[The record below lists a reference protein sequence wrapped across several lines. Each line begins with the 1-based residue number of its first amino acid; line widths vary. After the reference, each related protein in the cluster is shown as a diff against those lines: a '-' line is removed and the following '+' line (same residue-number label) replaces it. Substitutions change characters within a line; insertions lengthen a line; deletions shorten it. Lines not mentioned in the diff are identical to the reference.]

1 MFQKIFFP
9 LLFLIFLSACGLKYT
24 PSETPE
30 MNTDKRRLAVQNYLR
45 ETFQKDS
52 SIYENMAF
60 GKTQTLK
67 PISYKVLDSLYG
79 VKYNLEQKGK
89 RDTDLEREILIQR
102 QIALNDTNQLLYIEN
117 HLFSLKKKDVL
128 TIYSAA
134 LQVNSSNEIKAV
146 DIFETTKI
154 APGNLEIFK
163 IYTFEESFLH
173 PGYAPLPE
181 ESIFYRRYKERA
193 AELNGDAKD
202 TFIQNTLFVM
212 RSAQKVQTLKT
223 TALISEIIRSR
234 ILGFERTAAKNELF
248 ETMEETYEKINGSEV
263 MTGYAIVY
271 SFKKISNDLTTT
283 YRYAI
288 KLSPYFEVL
297 STGLN

>member
-1 MFQKIFFP
+1 M
-9 LLFLIFLSACGLKYT
+9 SSCGLKYT
-24 PSETPE
+24 PTETPE

-52 SIYENMAF
+52 SVYENIAF

-89 RDTDLEREILIQR
+89 RDTELEREILIQR

-134 LQVNSSNEIKAV
+134 LQVNFSNEIKAV

-154 APGNLEIFK
+154 APVNLDIFK

-181 ESIFYRRYKERA
+181 ESAFYRRYKDRA
-193 AELNGDAKD
+193 AELNGDTKD
-202 TFIQNTLFVM
+202 KFVQNALFVM

-223 TALISEIIRSR
+223 TALISEIVRSR
-234 ILGFERTAAKNELF
+234 ILGFERTTAKNELF

-271 SFKKISNDLTTT
+271 SFKKNSNDLTTT

>member
-1 MFQKIFFP
+1 
-9 LLFLIFLSACGLKYT
+9 
-24 PSETPE
+24 

-52 SIYENMAF
+52 SVYENIAF

-89 RDTDLEREILIQR
+89 RDTELEREILIQR

-134 LQVNSSNEIKAV
+134 LQVNFSNEIKAV

-154 APGNLEIFK
+154 APVNLDIFK

-181 ESIFYRRYKERA
+181 ESAFYRRYKDRA
-193 AELNGDAKD
+193 AELNGDTKD
-202 TFIQNTLFVM
+202 KFVQNALFVM

-223 TALISEIIRSR
+223 TALISEIVRSR
-234 ILGFERTAAKNELF
+234 ILGFERTTAKNELF

-271 SFKKISNDLTTT
+271 SFKKNSNDLTTT